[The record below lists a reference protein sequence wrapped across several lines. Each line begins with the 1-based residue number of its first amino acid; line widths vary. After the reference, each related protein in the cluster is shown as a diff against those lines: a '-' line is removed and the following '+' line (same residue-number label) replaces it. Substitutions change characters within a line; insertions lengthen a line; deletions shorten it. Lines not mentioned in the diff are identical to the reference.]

1 MNVFRIVYEYFK
13 MSTAHQVHSILV
25 QKCDKVRP
33 HGHESL
39 RSALSYVAEVA
50 TNFHTYYL
58 ESLMHTKN
66 RIIIIFLL
74 HKFKEM

>member
-1 MNVFRIVYEYFK
+1 
-13 MSTAHQVHSILV
+13 MSTAHRVHSILV

-39 RSALSYVAEVA
+39 RSALRYVAEVA
-50 TNFHTYYL
+50 TRFHMYYL
-58 ESLMHTKN
+58 ESLVHTKN
-66 RIIIIFLL
+66 WIIIIFLR